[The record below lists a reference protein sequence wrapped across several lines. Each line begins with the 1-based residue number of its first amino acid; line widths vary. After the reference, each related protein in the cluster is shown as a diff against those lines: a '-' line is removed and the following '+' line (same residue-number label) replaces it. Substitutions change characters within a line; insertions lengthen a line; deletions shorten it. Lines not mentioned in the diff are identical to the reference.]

1 MNREDLI
8 KKWLDHNL
16 NPEEQTAFEV
26 LEDYADLTQMSQSL
40 EGFKAPSFDTVS
52 AYDTVKTQLKSTQ
65 QIKTSWVKPLL
76 RIAAVLLIGF
86 SLYYYTN
93 NLDTEIQTL
102 ASQQTVID
110 LPDASTVNL
119 NALST
124 VVFNKNK
131 WSDSREVS
139 LNGEAFFK
147 VAKGSKFDVKTTDG
161 IISVLGTQFNV
172 KQRDNYFEVTC
183 FEGLV
188 AVTHNGIITKLK
200 PGHRFAY
207 IDGKLIT
214 NEKENRSQ
222 PSWMHNESTFTSR
235 PLKFVI
241 NELER
246 QFNVSVDASSIDI
259 EQIVTGGFPHKNLD
273 LALKSVIFP
282 LGLSYT
288 KTNSTIILK
297 GE

>member
-16 NPEEQTAFEV
+16 NPKEQTAFEA
-26 LEDYADLTQMSQSL
+26 LDDYNDLIRMSKSL
-40 EGFKAPSFDTVS
+40 EGFKAPSFDTS
-52 AYDTVKTQLKSTQ
+52 NQYNTIKTQLKPLQ
-65 QIKTSWVKPLL
+65 QPNGSWLKPLL
-76 RIAAVLLIGF
+76 RIAAILLICF
-86 SLYYYTN
+86 SIYYYTD
-93 NLDTEIQTL
+93 NLDTEIQTI
-102 ASQQTVID
+102 ASQQTTID

-124 VVFNKNK
+124 VTYSEKK
-131 WSDSREVS
+131 WSINREVL

-147 VAKGSKFDVKTTDG
+147 VAKGSKFDVKTIEGVIT
-161 IISVLGTQFNV
+161 VLGTQFNV

-188 AVTHNGIITKLK
+188 SVTHNGTTTRLK

-214 NEKENRSQ
+214 NEKENKSQ
-222 PSWMHNESTFTSR
+222 PGWMLSESTFTSR

-246 QFNVSVDASSIDI
+246 QYNINIDDDAINV
-259 EQIVTGGFPHKNLD
+259 EQLFTGSFTHKDLD
-273 LALKSVIFP
+273 LALKSVTLP
-282 LGLSYT
+282 LSLTHT
-288 KTNSTIILK
+288 KTNTTIILK